1 MLQPLVRPQWRFDSV
16 PSSHYLLIT
25 PTESLVLLHDDAL
38 SEAQDAELFGWHTVL
53 RQSHLQYHGRFVEGF
68 IGEAERSPMTRDRLP
83 RLHVQMDL
91 YCFEWVHMHWLHD
104 PTWPIGAD
112 RDHG

>member
-1 MLQPLVRPQWRFDSV
+1 MWHQEAPRRQNDRGQTGHQEPCASAAAAGASAMEIRFRNPL
-16 PSSHYLLIT
+16 HYLLIT

-38 SEAQDAELFGWHTVL
+38 SEAQDAELFGWHVVL

-68 IGEAERSPMTRDRLP
+68 IGEAERSPMTGDRLP

-91 YCFEWVHMHWLHD
+91 YC
-104 PTWPIGAD
+104 
-112 RDHG
+112 